1 MIHRPAFTADSPW
14 LDGLL
19 ARLPEACI
27 GVFGDLGLDA
37 YWILDDQ
44 PGETSLETGLV
55 ANEVR
60 EQRYSPAAG
69 GNVAANAA
77 ALGVRRVELAGL
89 IGGDM
94 MGGELLRQFEQ
105 RGLSTRHVVRGPA
118 SWHTLVFA
126 KPYRGGAELNR
137 LDFGVRQLLSPELL
151 RALLEQLTGLVQTC
165 PVVVINQQ
173 VPGGW
178 PPELVAGVA
187 AILREHPRTHFI
199 VDSRDHA
206 DALTPATL
214 KLNLREASRLV
225 GEAAA
230 SFRLGE
236 ADGVAGELSLRRGRP
251 VAVTRGEHGL
261 ALAVEGEL
269 FDVPGIELPG
279 PVDAVGAGDTAVAA
293 LAAAFAVGAPPLEAG
308 AFANLAAAFTS
319 HQLHTTGAATPADLR
334 AIGPAPDYV
343 FAPRLAADVAL
354 AQYLPGASIELTSD
368 RRSPPRIRH
377 AIFDHDGTLSVLRR
391 DWEQIMEPMMI
402 AAILGPHAAGVSAET
417 RARVTSTVRHFID
430 RTTGIQ
436 TLAQMKGLVDLVR
449 EFGFVAP
456 AEVKDEH
463 AYKAIF
469 NESLLALVRSRIAQ
483 VERGE
488 LTADDW
494 QMKGAR
500 PFIERLHAA
509 GVTLYLAS
517 GTDHEDAVAE
527 ARLLGYERFF
537 TGGIFGSVG
546 DLRVEAKR
554 DLLARILQASGARGE
569 EILVVG
575 DGPVEIRE
583 GRRRGAF
590 TVGVASDE
598 LRRHG
603 LNPRKRTR
611 LIRAGADLVI
621 PDFGV
626 ADRLLA
632 HLGLA

>member
-1 MIHRPAFTADSPW
+1 
-14 LDGLL
+14 
-19 ARLPEACI
+19 
-27 GVFGDLGLDA
+27 
-37 YWILDDQ
+37 
-44 PGETSLETGLV
+44 
-55 ANEVR
+55 
-60 EQRYSPAAG
+60 
-69 GNVAANAA
+69 
-77 ALGVRRVELAGL
+77 
-89 IGGDM
+89 
-94 MGGELLRQFEQ
+94 
-105 RGLSTRHVVRGPA
+105 
-118 SWHTLVFA
+118 
-126 KPYRGGAELNR
+126 
-137 LDFGVRQLLSPELL
+137 
-151 RALLEQLTGLVQTC
+151 
-165 PVVVINQQ
+165 
-173 VPGGW
+173 
-178 PPELVAGVA
+178 
-187 AILREHPRTHFI
+187 
-199 VDSRDHA
+199 
-206 DALTPATL
+206 
-214 KLNLREASRLV
+214 
-225 GEAAA
+225 
-230 SFRLGE
+230 
-236 ADGVAGELSLRRGRP
+236 
-251 VAVTRGEHGL
+251 
-261 ALAVEGEL
+261 
-269 FDVPGIELPG
+269 
-279 PVDAVGAGDTAVAA
+279 
-293 LAAAFAVGAPPLEAG
+293 
-308 AFANLAAAFTS
+308 
-319 HQLHTTGAATPADLR
+319 
-334 AIGPAPDYV
+334 
-343 FAPRLAADVAL
+343 
-354 AQYLPGASIELTSD
+354 
-368 RRSPPRIRH
+368 
-377 AIFDHDGTLSVLRR
+377 
-391 DWEQIMEPMMI
+391 MEPMMI

-546 DLRVEAKR
+546 DLRVVAKR

-621 PDFGV
+621 PDFGE